1 MKVLDLFSGLEG
13 WSLPFRNAGHDVWTV
28 DNDPYYKPSE
38 IADIL
43 TLQDSY
49 AQGFDVILA
58 SPPCTCF
65 STMTFSH
72 HWKPG
77 RVPRTPEAQVAMD
90 LVRKT
95 VKMIQVAQ
103 PKFWVIENP
112 RAMLRKLDLIPGRRE
127 TVWYCRYGE
136 SRAKPTDLWGG
147 FPSLWSPRPPCKNG
161 GTDHTPAPRGSRTGT
176 QGGVHA
182 RVSAKI
188 PFLLADELRLAM
200 EFEMGRRA

>member
-1 MKVLDLFSGLEG
+1 MKLLDLFSGLRG
-13 WSLPFRNAGHDVWTV
+13 WSDPFLAAGWGVTTV
-28 DNDPYYKPSE
+28 DNDPSFG
-38 IADIL
+38 ADVTKSVL
-43 TLQDSY
+43 ALPDTF

-95 VKMIQVAQ
+95 VKMIQMAQ
-103 PKFWVIENP
+103 PRFWVIENP
-112 RAMLRKLDLIPGRRE
+112 RAMLRKLGLIPGRRE

-136 SRAKPTDLWGG
+136 QRAKPTDLWGG
-147 FPSLWSPRPPCKNG
+147 FPERWIPRGACRNG
-161 GTDHTPAPRGSRTGT
+161 NPDHTPAPRGSRTGT
-176 QGGVHA
+176 QGGLSSA
-182 RVSAKI
+182 ASAKI
-188 PFLLADELRLAM
+188 PVALAEELRIAM
-200 EFEMGRRA
+200 EAEL